1 MKTKY
6 NIILAVAALLLPLT
20 WANAATDDFFWN
32 GSTNNEV
39 GKSPTMIDITA
50 GGTVS
55 LVLSIVIASGT
66 TGDTGGID
74 YWLSQASG
82 SGHPFS
88 ITNRDYTNSAYPD
101 PSATLAQV
109 TASTDT
115 RSNSA
120 NSATSDGVPDNQ
132 INPQNAWDLGSSDTA
147 AGPKGVGT
155 WLVATF
161 TFSIAPSATGT
172 YELRTFD
179 YTGFGIGDITPL
191 HQADIF
197 LRVVPEPATLSLLGL
212 GGLGCLGLT
221 LLRARHRVRS

>member
-6 NIILAVAALLLPLT
+6 YIILAVATLLLPLT
-20 WANAATDDFFWN
+20 WANAATDNFFWN

-39 GKSPTMIDITA
+39 GVSPATVNVTA
-50 GGTVS
+50 GGTVN
-55 LVLSIVIASGT
+55 LVLSLTIAANS

-74 YWLSQASG
+74 YWLTQASG
-82 SGHPFS
+82 SGHPLS
-88 ITNRDYTNSAYPD
+88 ITNRDYTGSAYPD

-115 RSNSA
+115 RSNTAASGPA
-120 NSATSDGVPDNQ
+120 DGVPDNL
-132 INPQNAWDLGSSDTA
+132 INPQNGWDLGSSNTSA
-147 AGPKGVGT
+147 AAQGAGN

-161 TFSIAPSATGT
+161 TLSIAPSATGV

-179 YTGFGIGDITPL
+179 YSGFGIGDITPL

-197 LRVVPEPATLSLLGL
+197 LNVVPEPATLSLLGL

-221 LLRARHRVRS
+221 LLRARRRS